1 MQHNT
6 ATRRNASPSVLAGAF
21 CLRSDSAD
29 ARFEEVRGG
38 RPAPPF
44 FFPHNA
50 SAESFRHFN
59 GIITLLK
66 HPKTAVAA
74 SILSTQSQRRWRFQS
89 VFKAPLLFSF
99 PHKKKKK
106 TQNNA
111 LEGILEGIGPSRCDH
126 QPLASFFFCVF
137 FPSTD
142 IFSFL
147 IHLSRILPSESSITL
162 DPTSPPPQFSRLL
175 LHLSQYFSEAR
186 RNTNKARGTK
196 DEWRVG
202 LVNLQI
208 R

>member
-29 ARFEEVRGG
+29 TRFEEVRGG
-38 RPAPPF
+38 RPAPPL

-74 SILSTQSQRRWRFQS
+74 SILSTQSQRRWCFQS

-99 PHKKKKK
+99 PHKKKKKK

-162 DPTSPPPQFSRLL
+162 DPTSPPPNS
-175 LHLSQYFSEAR
+175 HASCSTY
-186 RNTNKARGTK
+186 RNTFRRRGVILTRRAGQK
-196 DEWRVG
+196 TNG
-202 LVNLQI
+202 ASG
-208 R
+208 

>member
-38 RPAPPF
+38 RPAPPL

-126 QPLASFFFCVF
+126 QPLASFFLCF
-137 FPSTD
+137 FSQHRHLFISHPSVKNITQRV
-142 IFSFL
+142 
-147 IHLSRILPSESSITL
+147 IHHTRSDL
-162 DPTSPPPQFSRLL
+162 PPPQFSRLL

>member
-29 ARFEEVRGG
+29 TRFEEVRGG
-38 RPAPPF
+38 RPAPPL

-126 QPLASFFFCVF
+126 QPLASFFLCF
-137 FPSTD
+137 FSQHRHLFISHPSVKNITQRV
-142 IFSFL
+142 
-147 IHLSRILPSESSITL
+147 IHHTRSDPPPPIL
-162 DPTSPPPQFSRLL
+162 TSPAPLIAILFGG
-175 LHLSQYFSEAR
+175 EA
-186 RNTNKARGTK
+186 
-196 DEWRVG
+196 
-202 LVNLQI
+202 
-208 R
+208 

>member
-29 ARFEEVRGG
+29 TRFEEVRGG
-38 RPAPPF
+38 RPAPPL

-74 SILSTQSQRRWRFQS
+74 SILSTQSQRRWCFQS

-126 QPLASFFFCVF
+126 QPLASFFFVF
-137 FPSTD
+137 FFPAPT
-142 IFSFL
+142 SF
-147 IHLSRILPSESSITL
+147 HFSSICQEYY
-162 DPTSPPPQFSRLL
+162 PASHPSHSIRPPPPPILTPPAPLIAILFGG
-175 LHLSQYFSEAR
+175 EA
-186 RNTNKARGTK
+186 
-196 DEWRVG
+196 
-202 LVNLQI
+202 
-208 R
+208 